1 MNKNGFLTNLFGRI
15 FMVVLLSLMVYG
27 CHSKHSSDANTP
39 TNYMFATVRDSSL
52 AQQITECCHSKHSN
66 NANSPTNY
74 MFATVRNSSLAQQI
88 TEFSEHAKIYGYR
101 KLLSL
106 TINCINQDTIQYK
119 LASINGFWMLDT
131 DIAIVAKVNDI
142 YVLVRINP
150 INDFSLPGD
159 TTMGGKTPTALVELL
174 RHDYPKIY
182 DEYLEFKNTSSM
194 TAILSEDESWT
205 LTYVKDSLISREK
218 PFSR

>member
-1 MNKNGFLTNLFGRI
+1 MIVSSVTRAKSPQNSTAMNKNGFLTNLFGRI
-15 FMVVLLSLMVYG
+15 FMVALLSLMVYG
-27 CHSKHSSDANTP
+27 CHSKHSNDANT
-39 TNYMFATVRDSSL
+39 
-52 AQQITECCHSKHSN
+52 
-66 NANSPTNY
+66 PTNY

-88 TEFSEHAKIYGYR
+88 TEFSEHAEIYGYR

-106 TINCINQDTIQYK
+106 NINYINKDTVQYK

-142 YVLVRINP
+142 YVLVKINT

-159 TTMGGKTPTALVELL
+159 TTMEGKTPTALVELL
-174 RHDYPKIY
+174 RQDYPKIY

-194 TAILSEDESWT
+194 TAILSEDENWT

-218 PFSR
+218 FLY

>member
-1 MNKNGFLTNLFGRI
+1 MIVSSVTRAKSPKNSTAMNKNGFLTNLFGRI
-15 FMVVLLSLMVYG
+15 VMVALLSLMVYG
-27 CHSKHSSDANTP
+27 CHSKHSNDANT
-39 TNYMFATVRDSSL
+39 
-52 AQQITECCHSKHSN
+52 
-66 NANSPTNY
+66 PTNY

-88 TEFSEHAKIYGYR
+88 TEFSEHAEIYGYR

-106 TINCINQDTIQYK
+106 NINYINKDTVQYK
-119 LASINGFWMLDT
+119 LASINGFWMLNT
-131 DIAIVAKVNDI
+131 DIALIAKVNDI
-142 YVLVRINP
+142 YVLVKINT

-174 RHDYPKIY
+174 RQDYPKIY

-194 TAILSEDESWT
+194 TAILSEDENWT

-218 PFSR
+218 FLY

>member
-1 MNKNGFLTNLFGRI
+1 MIVSSVTRAKSPKNSTAMNKNGFLTNLFGRI
-15 FMVVLLSLMVYG
+15 VMVALLSLMVYG
-27 CHSKHSSDANTP
+27 CHSKHSNEANT
-39 TNYMFATVRDSSL
+39 
-52 AQQITECCHSKHSN
+52 
-66 NANSPTNY
+66 PTNY

-88 TEFSEHAKIYGYR
+88 TEFSEHAEIYGYR

-106 TINCINQDTIQYK
+106 NINYINKDTVQYK
-119 LASINGFWMLDT
+119 LASINGFWMLNT
-131 DIAIVAKVNDI
+131 DIALIAKVNDI
-142 YVLVRINP
+142 YVLVKINT

-174 RHDYPKIY
+174 RQDYPKIY

-194 TAILSEDESWT
+194 TAILSEDENWT

-218 PFSR
+218 FLY

>member
-1 MNKNGFLTNLFGRI
+1 MIVSSVTRAKSPKNSTAMNKNGFLTNLFGRI
-15 FMVVLLSLMVYG
+15 FMVALLSLMVYG
-27 CHSKHSSDANTP
+27 C
-39 TNYMFATVRDSSL
+39 Y
-52 AQQITECCHSKHSN
+52 SKHSN
-66 NANSPTNY
+66 DANTPTNY

-88 TEFSEHAKIYGYR
+88 TEFSEHAEIYGYR

-106 TINCINQDTIQYK
+106 NINYINKDTVQYK
-119 LASINGFWMLDT
+119 LASINGFWMLNT

-142 YVLVRINP
+142 YVLVKINT

-174 RHDYPKIY
+174 RQDYPQIY

-218 PFSR
+218 FLY

>member
-1 MNKNGFLTNLFGRI
+1 MIVSSVTRAKSPKNSTAMNKNGFLTNLFGRI
-15 FMVVLLSLMVYG
+15 FMVALLSLMVYG
-27 CHSKHSSDANTP
+27 CHSKHSNDANT
-39 TNYMFATVRDSSL
+39 
-52 AQQITECCHSKHSN
+52 
-66 NANSPTNY
+66 PTNY

-88 TEFSEHAKIYGYR
+88 TEFSEHAEIYGYR

-106 TINCINQDTIQYK
+106 NINYINKDTVQYK
-119 LASINGFWMLDT
+119 LASINGFWMLNT
-131 DIAIVAKVNDI
+131 DIALIAKVNDI
-142 YVLVRINP
+142 YVLVKINT

-174 RHDYPKIY
+174 RQDYPKIY

-194 TAILSEDESWT
+194 TAILSEDENWT

-218 PFSR
+218 FLY

>member
-15 FMVVLLSLMVYG
+15 FMVALLSLMVYG
-27 CHSKHSSDANTP
+27 CHSKHSNDANTP

-52 AQQITECCHSKHSN
+52 AQQITE
-66 NANSPTNY
+66 
-74 MFATVRNSSLAQQI
+74 
-88 TEFSEHAKIYGYR
+88 FSEHAEIYGYR

-106 TINCINQDTIQYK
+106 NINYINKDTVQYT
-119 LASINGFWMLDT
+119 LANINGFWMLNT
-131 DIAIVAKVNDI
+131 DIALIAKVNDI
-142 YVLVRINP
+142 YVLVKINT

-174 RHDYPKIY
+174 RHDYPQIY

-194 TAILSEDESWT
+194 TAILSEDENWT
-205 LTYVKDSLISREK
+205 LTYVKDSLVSCEK
-218 PFSR
+218 FLY

>member
-1 MNKNGFLTNLFGRI
+1 MIVSSVTRAKSPKNSTAMNKNGFLTNLFGRI
-15 FMVVLLSLMVYG
+15 FMVALLSLMVYG
-27 CHSKHSSDANTP
+27 C
-39 TNYMFATVRDSSL
+39 Y
-52 AQQITECCHSKHSN
+52 SKHSN
-66 NANSPTNY
+66 DANTPTNY

-88 TEFSEHAKIYGYR
+88 TEFSEHAEIYGYR

-106 TINCINQDTIQYK
+106 NINYINKDTVQYK

-142 YVLVRINP
+142 YVLVKINT

-174 RHDYPKIY
+174 RQDYPKIY

-194 TAILSEDESWT
+194 TAILSEDENWT

-218 PFSR
+218 FLY

>member
-15 FMVVLLSLMVYG
+15 FMVALLSLMVYG
-27 CHSKHSSDANTP
+27 CHSKHSNDANIP
-39 TNYMFATVRDSSL
+39 TNY
-52 AQQITECCHSKHSN
+52 I
-66 NANSPTNY
+66 
-74 MFATVRNSSLAQQI
+74 FATVRNPSLAQQI
-88 TEFSEHAKIYGYR
+88 TEFSEHAEIYGYR

-106 TINCINQDTIQYK
+106 NINYINKDTVQYK
-119 LASINGFWMLDT
+119 LANINGFWMLDT
-131 DIAIVAKVNDI
+131 DIALVAKVNDI
-142 YVLVRINP
+142 YVLVKINT

-174 RHDYPKIY
+174 RQDYPQIY

-218 PFSR
+218 FLY

>member
-1 MNKNGFLTNLFGRI
+1 MIVSSVTRAKSPKNSTAMNKNGFLTNLFGRI
-15 FMVVLLSLMVYG
+15 FMVALLSLMVYG
-27 CHSKHSSDANTP
+27 C
-39 TNYMFATVRDSSL
+39 Y
-52 AQQITECCHSKHSN
+52 SKHSN
-66 NANSPTNY
+66 DANTPTNY

-88 TEFSEHAKIYGYR
+88 TEFSEHAEIYGYR

-106 TINCINQDTIQYK
+106 NINYINKDTVQYK
-119 LASINGFWMLDT
+119 LASINGFWMLNT
-131 DIAIVAKVNDI
+131 DIALIAKVNDI
-142 YVLVRINP
+142 YVLVKINT

-174 RHDYPKIY
+174 RQDYPKIY

-194 TAILSEDESWT
+194 TAILSEDENWT

-218 PFSR
+218 FLY

>member
-15 FMVVLLSLMVYG
+15 VMVALLSLMVYG
-27 CHSKHSSDANTP
+27 CHSKHSNEANT
-39 TNYMFATVRDSSL
+39 
-52 AQQITECCHSKHSN
+52 
-66 NANSPTNY
+66 PTNY

-88 TEFSEHAKIYGYR
+88 TEFSEHAEIYGYR

-106 TINCINQDTIQYK
+106 NINYINKDTVQYK
-119 LASINGFWMLDT
+119 LASINGFWMLNT
-131 DIAIVAKVNDI
+131 DIALIVKVNDI
-142 YVLVRINP
+142 YVLVKINT

-174 RHDYPKIY
+174 RQDYPKIY

-194 TAILSEDESWT
+194 TAILSEDENWT

-218 PFSR
+218 FLY

>member
-1 MNKNGFLTNLFGRI
+1 MIVSSVTRAKSPKNSTAMNKNGFLTNLFGRI
-15 FMVVLLSLMVYG
+15 FMVALLSLMVYG
-27 CHSKHSSDANTP
+27 C
-39 TNYMFATVRDSSL
+39 Y
-52 AQQITECCHSKHSN
+52 SKHSN
-66 NANSPTNY
+66 DANTPTNY

-88 TEFSEHAKIYGYR
+88 TEFSEHAEIYGYR

-106 TINCINQDTIQYK
+106 NINYINKDTVQYK
-119 LASINGFWMLDT
+119 LASINGFWMLNT
-131 DIAIVAKVNDI
+131 DIALVAKVNDI

-174 RHDYPKIY
+174 RQDYPKIY

-218 PFSR
+218 FLY

>member
-1 MNKNGFLTNLFGRI
+1 MIVSSVTRAKSPKNSTAMNKNGSLTNLFGRI
-15 FMVVLLSLMVYG
+15 VMVALLSLMVYG
-27 CHSKHSSDANTP
+27 CHSKHSNEANT
-39 TNYMFATVRDSSL
+39 
-52 AQQITECCHSKHSN
+52 
-66 NANSPTNY
+66 PTNY

-88 TEFSEHAKIYGYR
+88 TEFSEHAEIYGYR

-106 TINCINQDTIQYK
+106 NINYINKDTVQYK
-119 LASINGFWMLDT
+119 LASINGFWMLNT
-131 DIAIVAKVNDI
+131 DIALIAKVNDI
-142 YVLVRINP
+142 YVLVKINT

-174 RHDYPKIY
+174 RQDYPKIY

-194 TAILSEDESWT
+194 TAILSEDENWT

-218 PFSR
+218 FLY

>member
-1 MNKNGFLTNLFGRI
+1 MIVSSVTRAKSPKNSTAMNKNGFLTNLFGRI
-15 FMVVLLSLMVYG
+15 FMVALLSLMVYG
-27 CHSKHSSDANTP
+27 C
-39 TNYMFATVRDSSL
+39 Y
-52 AQQITECCHSKHSN
+52 SKHSN
-66 NANSPTNY
+66 DANTPTNY

-88 TEFSEHAKIYGYR
+88 TEFSEHAEIYGYR

-106 TINCINQDTIQYK
+106 NINYINKDTVQYK
-119 LASINGFWMLDT
+119 LASINGFWMLNT

-142 YVLVRINP
+142 YVLVKINT

-174 RHDYPKIY
+174 RQDYPKIY

-194 TAILSEDESWT
+194 TAILSEDENWT

-218 PFSR
+218 FLY

>member
-1 MNKNGFLTNLFGRI
+1 MIVSSVTRAKSPKNSTAMNKNGFLTNLFGRI
-15 FMVVLLSLMVYG
+15 VMVALLSLMVYG
-27 CHSKHSSDANTP
+27 CHSKHSNDANT
-39 TNYMFATVRDSSL
+39 
-52 AQQITECCHSKHSN
+52 
-66 NANSPTNY
+66 PTNY

-88 TEFSEHAKIYGYR
+88 TEFSEHAEIYGYR

-106 TINCINQDTIQYK
+106 NINYINKDTVQYK

-174 RHDYPKIY
+174 RQDYPKIY

-218 PFSR
+218 FLY

>member
-1 MNKNGFLTNLFGRI
+1 MIVSSVTRAKSPKNSTAMNKNGFLTNLFGRI
-15 FMVVLLSLMVYG
+15 FMVALLSLMVYG
-27 CHSKHSSDANTP
+27 CHSKHSNETNT
-39 TNYMFATVRDSSL
+39 
-52 AQQITECCHSKHSN
+52 
-66 NANSPTNY
+66 PTNY

-88 TEFSEHAKIYGYR
+88 TEFSEHAEIYGYR

-106 TINCINQDTIQYK
+106 NINYINKDTVQYK

-131 DIAIVAKVNDI
+131 DIALIAKVNDI
-142 YVLVRINP
+142 YVLVKINT

-174 RHDYPKIY
+174 RQDYPKIY

-194 TAILSEDESWT
+194 TAILSEDENWT

-218 PFSR
+218 FLY

>member
-15 FMVVLLSLMVYG
+15 VMVALLSLLMVYG
-27 CHSKHSSDANTP
+27 CHSKHSNDANTP
-39 TNYMFATVRDSSL
+39 TNY
-52 AQQITECCHSKHSN
+52 I
-66 NANSPTNY
+66 
-74 MFATVRNSSLAQQI
+74 FATVRNSSLAQQI
-88 TEFSEHAKIYGYR
+88 TEFSEHAEISGYR

-106 TINCINQDTIQYK
+106 NINYINKDTVQYK

-131 DIAIVAKVNDI
+131 DIALVAKVNDI

-150 INDFSLPGD
+150 INDFSLPTD
-159 TTMGGKTPTALVELL
+159 TVIGHETPTALVELL
-174 RHDYPKIY
+174 RQDYPQIY

-218 PFSR
+218 FLY

>member
-1 MNKNGFLTNLFGRI
+1 MIVSSVTRAKSPKNSTAMNKNGFLTNLFGRI
-15 FMVVLLSLMVYG
+15 VMVALLSLMVYG
-27 CHSKHSSDANTP
+27 CHSKHSNDANTP

-52 AQQITECCHSKHSN
+52 AQQITE
-66 NANSPTNY
+66 
-74 MFATVRNSSLAQQI
+74 
-88 TEFSEHAKIYGYR
+88 FSEHAEIYGYR

-106 TINCINQDTIQYK
+106 NINYINKDTVQYK
-119 LASINGFWMLDT
+119 LASINGFWMLNT
-131 DIAIVAKVNDI
+131 DIALIAKVNDI
-142 YVLVRINP
+142 YVLVKINT

-174 RHDYPKIY
+174 RQDYPKIY

-218 PFSR
+218 FLY

>member
-1 MNKNGFLTNLFGRI
+1 MIVSSVTRAKSPKNSTAMNKNGFLTNLFGRI
-15 FMVVLLSLMVYG
+15 VMVALLSLMVYG
-27 CHSKHSSDANTP
+27 CHSKHSNEANT
-39 TNYMFATVRDSSL
+39 
-52 AQQITECCHSKHSN
+52 
-66 NANSPTNY
+66 PTNY

-88 TEFSEHAKIYGYR
+88 TEFSEHAEIYGYR

-106 TINCINQDTIQYK
+106 NINYINKDTVQYK
-119 LASINGFWMLDT
+119 LASINGFWMLNT
-131 DIAIVAKVNDI
+131 DIALIAKVNDI
-142 YVLVRINP
+142 YVLVKINT

-174 RHDYPKIY
+174 RQDYPKIY

-218 PFSR
+218 FLY

>member
-1 MNKNGFLTNLFGRI
+1 MIVSSVTRAKSPKNSTAMNKNGFLTNLFGRI
-15 FMVVLLSLMVYG
+15 VMVALLSLMVYG
-27 CHSKHSSDANTP
+27 CHSKHSNEANT
-39 TNYMFATVRDSSL
+39 
-52 AQQITECCHSKHSN
+52 
-66 NANSPTNY
+66 PTNY

-88 TEFSEHAKIYGYR
+88 TEFSEHAEIYGYR

-106 TINCINQDTIQYK
+106 NINYINKDTVQYK
-119 LASINGFWMLDT
+119 LASINGFWMLNT
-131 DIAIVAKVNDI
+131 DIALIAKVNDI
-142 YVLVRINP
+142 YVLVKINT

-159 TTMGGKTPTALVELL
+159 TTMGSKTPTALVELL
-174 RHDYPKIY
+174 RQDYPKIY

-218 PFSR
+218 FLY

>member
-1 MNKNGFLTNLFGRI
+1 MIVSSVTRAKSPKNSTAMNKNGFLTNLFGRI
-15 FMVVLLSLMVYG
+15 FMVALLSLMVYG
-27 CHSKHSSDANTP
+27 C
-39 TNYMFATVRDSSL
+39 Y
-52 AQQITECCHSKHSN
+52 SKHSN
-66 NANSPTNY
+66 DANTPTNY

-88 TEFSEHAKIYGYR
+88 TEFSEHAEISGYR

-106 TINCINQDTIQYK
+106 NINYINKDTVQYK
-119 LASINGFWMLDT
+119 LASINGFWMLNT
-131 DIAIVAKVNDI
+131 DIALIAKVNDI
-142 YVLVRINP
+142 YVLVKINT

-174 RHDYPKIY
+174 RQDYPKIY

-218 PFSR
+218 FLY

>member
-1 MNKNGFLTNLFGRI
+1 MIVSSVTRAKSPKNSTAMNKNGFLTNLFGRI
-15 FMVVLLSLMVYG
+15 FMVALLSLMVYG
-27 CHSKHSSDANTP
+27 C
-39 TNYMFATVRDSSL
+39 Y
-52 AQQITECCHSKHSN
+52 SKHSN
-66 NANSPTNY
+66 DANTPTNY

-88 TEFSEHAKIYGYR
+88 TEFSEHAEIYGYR

-106 TINCINQDTIQYK
+106 NINYINKDTVQYK
-119 LASINGFWMLDT
+119 LASINGFWMLNT
-131 DIAIVAKVNDI
+131 DIALIAKVNDI
-142 YVLVRINP
+142 YVLVKINT

-174 RHDYPKIY
+174 RQDYPKIY

-194 TAILSEDESWT
+194 TAILSEDEYWT

-218 PFSR
+218 FLY

>member
-1 MNKNGFLTNLFGRI
+1 MIVSSVTRAKSPKNSTAMNKNGFLTNLFGRI
-15 FMVVLLSLMVYG
+15 VMVALLSLMVYG
-27 CHSKHSSDANTP
+27 CHSKHSNEANT
-39 TNYMFATVRDSSL
+39 
-52 AQQITECCHSKHSN
+52 
-66 NANSPTNY
+66 PTNY

-88 TEFSEHAKIYGYR
+88 TEFSEHAEIYGYR

-106 TINCINQDTIQYK
+106 NINYINKDTVQYK

-131 DIAIVAKVNDI
+131 DIALIAKVNDI
-142 YVLVRINP
+142 YVLVKINT

-174 RHDYPKIY
+174 RQDYPKIY

-218 PFSR
+218 FLY

>member
-1 MNKNGFLTNLFGRI
+1 MIVSSVTRAKSPKNSTAMNKNGFLTNLFGRI
-15 FMVVLLSLMVYG
+15 FMVALLSLMVYG
-27 CHSKHSSDANTP
+27 C
-39 TNYMFATVRDSSL
+39 Y
-52 AQQITECCHSKHSN
+52 SKHSN
-66 NANSPTNY
+66 DANTPTNY

-88 TEFSEHAKIYGYR
+88 TEFSEHAEIYGYR

-106 TINCINQDTIQYK
+106 NINYINKDTVQYK
-119 LASINGFWMLDT
+119 LASINGFWMLNT
-131 DIAIVAKVNDI
+131 DIALIAKVNDI
-142 YVLVRINP
+142 YVLVKINT

-174 RHDYPKIY
+174 RQDYPKIY

-218 PFSR
+218 FLY

>member
-1 MNKNGFLTNLFGRI
+1 MIVSSVTRAKSPKNSTAMNKNGFLTNLFRRI
-15 FMVVLLSLMVYG
+15 FMVALLSLMVYG
-27 CHSKHSSDANTP
+27 C
-39 TNYMFATVRDSSL
+39 Y
-52 AQQITECCHSKHSN
+52 SKHSN
-66 NANSPTNY
+66 DANTPTNY

-88 TEFSEHAKIYGYR
+88 TEFSEHAEIYGYR

-106 TINCINQDTIQYK
+106 NINYINKDTVQYK
-119 LASINGFWMLDT
+119 LASINGFWMLNT
-131 DIAIVAKVNDI
+131 DIALIAKVNDI
-142 YVLVRINP
+142 YVLVKINT

-174 RHDYPKIY
+174 RQDYPKIY

-194 TAILSEDESWT
+194 TAILSEDENWT

-218 PFSR
+218 FLY

>member
-1 MNKNGFLTNLFGRI
+1 MIVSSVTRAKSPKNSTAMNKNGFLTNLFGRI
-15 FMVVLLSLMVYG
+15 VMVALLSLMVYG
-27 CHSKHSSDANTP
+27 C
-39 TNYMFATVRDSSL
+39 Y
-52 AQQITECCHSKHSN
+52 SKHSN
-66 NANSPTNY
+66 NANTPTNY

-88 TEFSEHAKIYGYR
+88 TEFSEHAEIYGYR

-106 TINCINQDTIQYK
+106 NINYINKDTVQYK
-119 LASINGFWMLDT
+119 LASINGFWMLNT
-131 DIAIVAKVNDI
+131 DIALIAKVNDI
-142 YVLVRINP
+142 YVLVKINT

-174 RHDYPKIY
+174 RQDYPKIY

-194 TAILSEDESWT
+194 TAILSEDENWT

-218 PFSR
+218 FLY

>member
-1 MNKNGFLTNLFGRI
+1 MIVSSVTRAKSPKNSTAMNKNGFLTNLFGRI
-15 FMVVLLSLMVYG
+15 FMVALLSLMVYG
-27 CHSKHSSDANTP
+27 CHSKHSNEANT
-39 TNYMFATVRDSSL
+39 
-52 AQQITECCHSKHSN
+52 
-66 NANSPTNY
+66 PTNY

-88 TEFSEHAKIYGYR
+88 TEFSEHAEIYGYR

-106 TINCINQDTIQYK
+106 NINYINKDTVQYK

-131 DIAIVAKVNDI
+131 DIALIAKVNDI
-142 YVLVRINP
+142 YVLVKINT

-174 RHDYPKIY
+174 RQDYPKIY

-194 TAILSEDESWT
+194 TAILSEDENWT

-218 PFSR
+218 FLY